1 MPWAQSVLAM
11 KRFLQEVQSKTGWA
25 GKSAKRR
32 QRRMK
37 RADFEE
43 VPRLADA
50 AAAGNRLARR
60 WAREPRPYA

>member
-1 MPWAQSVLAM
+1 MGAERPRNDKIFTRSAEQN
-11 KRFLQEVQSKTGWA
+11 RGA

-60 WAREPRPYA
+60 WARESRPYA